1 MRVGL
6 DAQLALGTATGI
18 GEYIAG
24 LVPALRAAGIDAVE
38 LADPNFDPWRFDRRV
53 AWDQFLL
60 PRAARRAQVELLHCT
75 SGTMP
80 LVRGLPVVVTVH
92 DLAWLRVQQHAR
104 FYARMY
110 FGDFQTARYRG
121 ARRVV
126 TDSHFT
132 RDELLGYTR
141 VDPSRVDVVY
151 LGVSADVVAV
161 VRAPREQPFVLAVG
175 TVERRKNLAI
185 LVRALASLPAVR
197 LVSVGPF
204 TPYRDECLALAHEL
218 GVAERFEL
226 RGYVSREELLDLY
239 ARATLAAVP
248 SRYEGFGYG
257 AAHALCAGI
266 PVVAAETSSLPE
278 VVGESGPLVG
288 PDDLAGWVDALRD
301 ILEHR
306 AAAEARAAAA
316 RHAAVERFSWTAAAR
331 AMSAVY
337 RRALER

>member
-18 GEYIAG
+18 GEYVAG
-24 LVPALRAAGIDAVE
+24 LVPALREAGVDAVE
-38 LADPNFDPWRFDRRV
+38 LADPRWDPWRFDRRV
-53 AWDQFLL
+53 VWDQVLL
-60 PRAARRAQVELLHCT
+60 PRAARRARVEVLHCAA
-75 SGTMP
+75 GTMP
-80 LVRGLPVVVTVH
+80 LLRTLPVVVTVH

-104 FYARMY
+104 VYARAY

-141 VDPSRVDVVY
+141 VDPARVDVVE
-151 LGVSADVVAV
+151 LGVTADVAAV
-161 VRAPREQPFVLAVG
+161 VRAPQDPPLVLAVG

-185 LVRALASLPAVR
+185 LVRALAALPAAR
-197 LVSVGPF
+197 LVSAGPF

-218 GVAERFEL
+218 GVADRFEL
-226 RGYVSREELLDLY
+226 RGYVTRGELLELY
-239 ARATLAAVP
+239 ARAAVAAVP

-266 PVVAAETSSLPE
+266 PVVAADSSSLPE
-278 VVGESGPLVG
+278 VVGEAGPLVG
-288 PDDLAGWVDALRD
+288 PDDLAGWVDALRA

-316 RHAAVERFSWTAAAR
+316 RRAAIARFSWAAAAR